1 MADAAALSIVV
12 FNKVVALLG
21 KLSDEQLAALA
32 NGTGDLQ
39 FVSAGVTV
47 TAAARRASPSPR
59 AAKAAG
65 PGAEEVAAHLP
76 SLTDQAEAEKYLRD
90 SKLTIDGLKDVA
102 DRLKVTVRG
111 KRKDQIIQELA
122 SGAGAFRSK
131 FGAVMGGPYR
141 Q

>member
-1 MADAAALSIVV
+1 MADAAALPIVV
-12 FNKVVALLG
+12 FNKVVTLLG
-21 KLSDEQLAALA
+21 KLSDEQLVALA

-39 FVSAGVTV
+39 FVSADVTV
-47 TAAARRASPSPR
+47 TAAARRTSPPPR
-59 AAKAAG
+59 GTKAAG
-65 PGAEEVAAHLP
+65 PGVEEVVAQLP

-90 SKLTIDGLKDVA
+90 SKLTIAGLKDVA
-102 DRLKVTVRG
+102 DRLNVTVQG

-122 SGAGAFRSK
+122 RGAGAFRSK